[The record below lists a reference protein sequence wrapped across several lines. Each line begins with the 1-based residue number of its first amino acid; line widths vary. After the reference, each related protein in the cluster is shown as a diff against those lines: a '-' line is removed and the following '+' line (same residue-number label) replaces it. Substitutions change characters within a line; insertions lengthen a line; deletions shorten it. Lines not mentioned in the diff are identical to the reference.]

1 MEKET
6 MTQQDY
12 VRYDRVWQ
20 RVAPELDPYPEVRS
34 AMGKMAVSQPQPKP
48 QPLPD
53 TPERSCCLG
62 PGATGE
68 LDSICRFIEEELED
82 RRTYLTYA
90 RCAPNAA
97 ARRILRDLAMEEG
110 NHARRLMS
118 VYYIITGECYKP
130 SVAMG
135 RVEVPPWCQLLRS
148 RYHAETCGGYQYQ
161 RAAQE
166 TQDVCL
172 SHILAQ
178 LSTDEYRHASQLLH
192 LLEGS
197 LC

>member
-20 RVAPELDPYPEVRS
+20 RVAPELDPYPEVRA
-34 AMGKMAVSQPQPKP
+34 AMGRREAPQPR
-48 QPLPD
+48 QLPD
-53 TPERSCCLG
+53 TPERSCCL
-62 PGATGE
+62 ASDAMGE
-68 LDSICRFIEEELED
+68 LDSISRFIEEELED
-82 RRTYLTYA
+82 RRAYMAYA
-90 RCAPNAA
+90 RCAPNPA

-118 VYYIITGECYKP
+118 VYYIIAGECYKP

-148 RYHAETCGGYQYQ
+148 RYQAESCGGYQYQ

-172 SHILAQ
+172 SHIFAQ
-178 LSTDEYRHASQLLH
+178 LSADEYRHASQLLH
-192 LLEGS
+192 LLEGNM
-197 LC
+197 LA